1 MQKAW
6 VQLGGVIAIAALMLL
21 GTASLLAAQ
30 EAGVKTAAEELD
42 KRSKPA
48 EGAGGQQG
56 KLSDRSVNVMSS
68 LAFSILPDET
78 PGPDGKPIKV
88 NKSNPNKFLVP
99 VEDARRIIRVAT
111 RSAYAE
117 ACGLIDLE
125 RANYEALMKS
135 EEARKTWTR
144 EQLLF
149 IRALHVFSVSYFT
162 GNMQI
167 TTTEQENDVQSGQT
181 AGDLADSKGKDPAP
195 AQKDPAPAQQE
206 QSAAE
211 PSAPKVL
218 SPKKL
223 ECPPEQKEKVT
234 KSINAYVQSAKVEAE
249 QGAKPAAPA
258 APAASDAPK
267 SAPAAPQAAPAP
279 AGAPN

>member
-1 MQKAW
+1 MQKVW
-6 VQLGGVIAIAALMLL
+6 VQLGGVTAIAVLTLL
-21 GTASLLAAQ
+21 GMVSLGAAQ

-48 EGAGGQQG
+48 EGAGGGQQG

-68 LAFSILPDET
+68 LAFSIMPEEY
-78 PGPDGKPIKV
+78 PGADGKPLKV

-117 ACGLIDLE
+117 ACGLLELE
-125 RANYEALMKS
+125 RANFEALMKN

-149 IRALHVFSVSYFT
+149 IRALHIFSVSYFT

-167 TTTEQENDVQSGQT
+167 TTTEEENDVQGAKT
-181 AGDLADSKGKDPAP
+181 AADLADTKNKKPAP
-195 AQKDPAPAQQE
+195 AQKEESAADPAT
-206 QSAAE
+206 
-211 PSAPKVL
+211 PKVL
-218 SPKKL
+218 AQKKL

-234 KSINAYVQSAKVEAE
+234 KSITAYVQSAKVEVP
-249 QGAKPAAPA
+249 QGVKPAVPAAPA
-258 APAASDAPK
+258 GSNAPK
-267 SAPAAPQAAPAP
+267 TVPAAPQAAPAP

>member
-1 MQKAW
+1 MQKVW
-6 VQLGGVIAIAALMLL
+6 VQLAGATVIAALTLL

-42 KRSKPA
+42 KRSKPT

-68 LAFSILPDET
+68 LAFSIMPEEY
-78 PGPDGKPIKV
+78 PGPDDKPIKV
-88 NKSNPNKFLVP
+88 NKSNPNKFLIP
-99 VEDARRIIRVAT
+99 VDDARRIIRVAT

-117 ACGLIDLE
+117 ACELPELE
-125 RANYEALMKS
+125 RANFEALMKN

-149 IRALHVFSVSYFT
+149 IRALHIFSVSYFT
-162 GNMQI
+162 GNMKI
-167 TTTEQENDVQSGQT
+167 TTTEQDNDVQGAAT
-181 AGDLADSKGKDPAP
+181 AADLAESKGKDAAP
-195 AQKDPAPAQQE
+195 AKKE
-206 QSAAE
+206 QSAAQ

-218 SPKKL
+218 APKKL

-234 KSINAYVQSAKVEAE
+234 KSITAYVQSASAAVP
-249 QGAKPAAPA
+249 QGAKQEV
-258 APAASDAPK
+258 PAASAGSVVPK
-267 SAPAAPQAAPAP
+267 PAPAAPQAAPAP
-279 AGAPN
+279 TGAPN

>member
-1 MQKAW
+1 M
-6 VQLGGVIAIAALMLL
+6 
-21 GTASLLAAQ
+21 
-30 EAGVKTAAEELD
+30 KTAAEELD

-48 EGAGGQQG
+48 ESASGGQQG

-78 PGPDGKPIKV
+78 TGPDGKPIKV
-88 NKSNPNKFLVP
+88 NKSNPNKFLIP

-125 RANYEALMKS
+125 RANYETLMKS
-135 EEARKTWTR
+135 EEARKTWTQ

-149 IRALHVFSVSYFT
+149 IRALHVFAVSYFT
-162 GNMQI
+162 GNMKI
-167 TTTEQENDVQSGQT
+167 TATEEENDVKGAKT
-181 AGDLADSKGKDPAP
+181 AADLAESEGKDPAP
-195 AQKDPAPAQQE
+195 AQQK
-206 QSAAE
+206 QSAAD
-211 PSAPKVL
+211 PATPQVL

-234 KSINAYVQSAKVEAE
+234 KSINAYVQSAKAE
-249 QGAKPAAPA
+249 VPEGAKPAT
-258 APAASDAPK
+258 PAASEAPK
-267 SAPAAPQAAPAP
+267 SAPPAPKVAPAP
-279 AGAPN
+279 AGAPD